1 MDIQEI
7 ARLHT
12 RYSEPP
18 LTIEMP
24 TEERATPLLDGPVP
38 TPTAESKL
46 MWARLTEV
54 QRLTVALLV
63 VAGIAFPIGMWVA
76 SGGKHDGDTSAAMA
90 QSTAAA
96 ATAASAPDAEG
107 HEWPPKTAPAASE
120 VHLADSAEQGSR
132 AASQSITAQA
142 NASVA
147 SAVAAPAVTV
157 PAPAVV
163 APAPNKTAAKGP
175 TPASKPA
182 APTAQTTTA
191 TPSPAQAPHAAE
203 PRRNNEIKLF

>member
-38 TPTAESKL
+38 TPTAESKP

-63 VAGIAFPIGMWVA
+63 VAGIAFPIGMWAA
-76 SGGKHDGDTSAAMA
+76 SGGKHDGDTGAAKV
-90 QSTAAA
+90 QSTAPA
-96 ATAASAPDAEG
+96 ATAASAPGAEG
-107 HEWPPKTAPAASE
+107 HEWPPKTAPAAIDM
-120 VHLADSAEQGSR
+120 HPADSAQQGSR
-132 AASQSITAQA
+132 AANQGISAQA

-147 SAVAAPAVTV
+147 SAAAAPAVTM
-157 PAPAVV
+157 PAPAIVTQ
-163 APAPNKTAAKGP
+163 AANKTAAKAP
-175 TPASKPA
+175 TPAAKPA
-182 APTAQTTTA
+182 TPTAQTTTA